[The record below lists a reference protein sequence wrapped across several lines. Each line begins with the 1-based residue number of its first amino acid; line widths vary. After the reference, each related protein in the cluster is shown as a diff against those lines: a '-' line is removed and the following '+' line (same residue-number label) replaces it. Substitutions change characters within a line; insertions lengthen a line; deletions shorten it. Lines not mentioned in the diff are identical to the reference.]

1 MLFLPS
7 AKIRVINNLMK
18 KYILIFFTF
27 YFSGCATKPA
37 IPQSQNEE
45 YEVVRLALS
54 QFKKISS
61 KEFRLIEKP
70 GNLFIVDYFDGSRYE
85 LLGVPSL
92 IFSFNNN
99 PASAWDK
106 KILGKTVADKKVVII
121 KDFATIPKAPLHEDE
136 KAEIYFSISNPI
148 FSDDGQYVL
157 INVTSF
163 YNHELSPTNSDIMIF
178 RKINGQWVYQNKF
191 AAAFY

>member
-1 MLFLPS
+1 
-7 AKIRVINNLMK
+7 MK

-27 YFSGCATKPA
+27 YFYGCATKPV

-70 GNLFIVDYFDGSRYE
+70 GNASIVDYFDGSRYE

-106 KILGKTVADKKVVII
+106 KLLGKTVAGKKVVII
-121 KDFATIPKAPLHEDE
+121 KDFATIPKAPLHEPE
-136 KAEIYFSISNPI
+136 KSDIYFSISNPI
-148 FSDDGQYVL
+148 FSDDGQYTL
-157 INVTSF
+157 INITSF
-163 YNHELSPTNSDIMIF
+163 FNHEFSPSESEILVF
-178 RKINGQWVYQNKF
+178 KKVNGQWVYQSKF
-191 AAAFY
+191 AATLF